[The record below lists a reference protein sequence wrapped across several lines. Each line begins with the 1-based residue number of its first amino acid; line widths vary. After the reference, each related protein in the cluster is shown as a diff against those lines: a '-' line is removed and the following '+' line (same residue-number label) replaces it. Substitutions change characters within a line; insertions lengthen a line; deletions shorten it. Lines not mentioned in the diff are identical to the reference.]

1 MNGDIIH
8 LEMLPAREA
17 GRQLR
22 ANGRYIVSAILVIA
36 AWCLFSAF
44 LANRY
49 QLTDKA
55 RTYCD
60 AFYFTVINVTTV
72 GFGDIL
78 PITPGGKDLPMAN
91 GLLGLLFFG
100 FLIAAITASF
110 QPSGFSGEGTFPAE
124 KVGTLVAQR
133 RPESIGD
140 ALAIL
145 LDAAKGERAH
155 ELHPIRSD
163 GGNVIIEM
171 HLFIHHDSE

>member
-8 LEMLPAREA
+8 LEMLRAREA

-78 PITPGGKDLPMAN
+78 PITPGGKDLAMAN

-100 FLIAAITASF
+100 FLIAQSPRPFSHPASAERELF
-110 QPSGFSGEGTFPAE
+110 QPRKLGR
-124 KVGTLVAQR
+124 L
-133 RPESIGD
+133 
-140 ALAIL
+140 
-145 LDAAKGERAH
+145 
-155 ELHPIRSD
+155 
-163 GGNVIIEM
+163 
-171 HLFIHHDSE
+171 